1 MLVLEGLC
9 VTTDLDGRPHVA
21 AMGPLVEERERAA
34 GRITRLVLRPF
45 PESTT
50 AANLGRTGAGVFHLT
65 DDVGLLAAIVAGRA
79 AALPPL
85 RPATAVAGF
94 VLDDACLAWEFRC
107 GAIDRS
113 EPRTRIDAEVVAEHV
128 GRPFLG
134 FNRAAHAVVEAAIL
148 VTRLHLVPAEEVHR
162 RMADLAVLVEK
173 TGGIRERQ
181 AFDLLRER
189 VGPPTGDGGDDEPS
203 GMMRGFP
210 PPKLSP

>member
-9 VTTDLDGRPHVA
+9 VTTDPDGRPHIA
-21 AMGPLVEERERAA
+21 AMGPAVEEQERAA
-34 GRITRLVLRPF
+34 GRVTRLVLRPF

-50 AANLGRTGAGVFHLT
+50 AANLARSGAGVFHLT
-65 DDVGLLAAIVAGRA
+65 DDVGLLAALVAGPSA
-79 AALPPL
+79 AAPPL

-94 VLDDACLAWEFRC
+94 LLEDACLAWEFRC

-113 EPRTRIDAEVVAEHV
+113 GQRTRIDAEVVAEHV

-148 VTRLHLVPAEEVHR
+148 VTRLHLLPADEVHR

-173 TGGIRERQ
+173 TGGSREQQ
-181 AFDLLRER
+181 AFALLRDR
-189 VGPPTGDGGDDEPS
+189 VGPLPT
-203 GMMRGFP
+203 
-210 PPKLSP
+210 